1 MIILRLLSL
10 VILLCVPTVSQ
21 AQVTHSQTDLKDR
34 TQNANTITFYA
45 LGDWGTGYVKQ
56 EPVAIAL
63 ERNIAKIAPNK
74 KAAPFV
80 IELGD
85 NIYESGLPYH
95 KNSDALIYAWNDPEV
110 FNLLENTFGQVY
122 QRVTYDNKHVI
133 FHVIPGNHDYDGNS
147 RKKDKKYGDVLLQES
162 KAENLYPGWWKYYP
176 IDHTVTRAKDTNDF
190 PEYVHLRNYVDK
202 HGMYGLTLPQKLDLP
217 NQDQLMVVALDTQIL
232 LEMYEEDE
240 DEILEKHW
248 TRLNEILTAHQN
260 TPWKIII
267 GHHPIASWGL
277 HGGAQG
283 GLKGAFR
290 YGIGIM
296 QDLKDG
302 DYKKFRQ
309 RLAAIMKKHNVHL
322 YLAGHDHN
330 LQLIALDQHDQDL
343 LNIGAGYYQLISGS
357 AGKLSSV
364 DNDHNAI
371 AIYDKQN
378 GFVRLDINQN
388 TCWLEFLTY
397 DPNTGN
403 DTSLGIWKITQGA
416 PHETQ

>member
-1 MIILRLLSL
+1 MIRLYTQCLFM
-10 VILLCVPTVSQ
+10 LLCLFAPLHGQVSL
-21 AQVTHSQTDLKDR
+21 SQTDLKNRPQDP
-34 TQNANTITFYA
+34 NTITFYA

-63 ERNIAKIAPNK
+63 AHNVARIAPNK
-74 KAAPFV
+74 KIAPFV
-80 IELGD
+80 VELGD

-95 KNSDALIYAWNDPEV
+95 KSSHALIYAWNDPEV

-122 QRVTYDNKHVI
+122 QRVTYQNAPVV

-147 RKKDKKYGDVLLQES
+147 QKKDKKYGDVLLQES

-176 IDHTVTRAKDTNDF
+176 IDHTVTKAKDTNDF
-190 PEYVHLRNYVDK
+190 SEYVHLRAYTDE
-202 HGMYGLTLPQKLDLP
+202 HGMYELTLPQKLDLP
-217 NQDQLMVVALDTQIL
+217 NQDLLTVIALDTQII

-240 DEILEKHW
+240 NENLEKHW
-248 TRLNEILTAHQN
+248 TRLEELLTAHQN

-283 GLKGAFR
+283 GIKGTFR
-290 YGIGIM
+290 YGIGLM

-309 RLAAIMKKHNVHL
+309 RLATIMEKHNVPL

-330 LQLIALDQHDQDL
+330 LQLININQQDPEL
-343 LNIGAGYYQLISGS
+343 LGLKHNHYQLVSGS
-357 AGKLSSV
+357 AGKLSAV
-364 DNDHNAI
+364 DEDHKAI
-371 AIYDKQN
+371 AIYDKQH
-378 GFVRLDINQN
+378 GFVRLDINQD

-397 DPNTGN
+397 DPTTGN
-403 DTSLGIWKITQGA
+403 DTSQGIWKITQGA
-416 PHETQ
+416 THETQ